1 MTLPEN
7 AISIQ
12 DAAKIL
18 GLAPITVRKNMR
30 EGRIKGV
37 KIKKCWFVDLDSL
50 KEFIN
55 RNGTTYAHRLEING
69 EKAVRLADFAKS
81 RGITSIN
88 SINRA
93 INDNLLN
100 VVMINH
106 VRFITESEIKRYD
119 RRFKERFGRKIICI
133 EDAAK
138 KLGRTVERVQE
149 HIAENELETVVVEKR
164 LFVYKDSLDK
174 LEERLQAGE
183 YFLAIPK
190 NGKVRREL
198 PTNET

>member
-7 AISIQ
+7 AVSIL

-18 GLAPITVRKNMR
+18 GLAPITVRKIMR

-50 KEFIN
+50 KDFIN
-55 RNGTTYAHRLEING
+55 RNGTTYAHKLEING

-81 RGITSIN
+81 RGITSID
-88 SINRA
+88 RA
-93 INDNLLN
+93 INENLLN

-106 VRFITESEIKRYD
+106 VRFITESEIRRYD
-119 RRFKERFGRKIICI
+119 KRFRERFGRKIVFI

-138 KLGRTVERVQE
+138 RLGRTVERLRE
-149 HIAENELETVVVEKR
+149 HISENELETVVVEKK

-183 YFLAIPK
+183 HFLAIPK
-190 NGKVRREL
+190 NGKVRRDM

>member
-7 AISIQ
+7 AISIL

-18 GLAPITVRKNMR
+18 GLAPITVRKIMR

-50 KEFIN
+50 KDFIN
-55 RNGTTYAHRLEING
+55 KNGTTYAHKLEING

-81 RGITSIN
+81 RGITSID
-88 SINRA
+88 RA
-93 INDNLLN
+93 INENLLN

-106 VRFITESEIKRYD
+106 VRFITESEIRRYD
-119 RRFKERFGRKIICI
+119 KRFKERFGRKIVFI

-138 KLGRTVERVQE
+138 RLGRTVERLQE
-149 HIAENELETVVVEKR
+149 HIAENELETVVIEKR

-183 YFLAIPK
+183 HFLAIPK
-190 NGKVRREL
+190 NGKMRRDM

>member
-18 GLAPITVRKNMR
+18 GLAPISVRKIMR

-55 RNGTTYAHRLEING
+55 RNGTTYAHKLEING

-81 RGITSIN
+81 RGITAID
-88 SINRA
+88 RA

-119 RRFKERFGRKIICI
+119 KRFKEHFGRKIVFID
-133 EDAAK
+133 DAAK
-138 KLGRTVERVQE
+138 RLGRTVERLQE

-183 YFLAIPK
+183 HFLAIPK

-198 PTNET
+198 PTNEA

>member
-18 GLAPITVRKNMR
+18 GFAPITVRKIMR

-50 KEFIN
+50 KDFIN
-55 RNGTTYAHRLEING
+55 RNGTACAHKLEING
-69 EKAVRLADFAKS
+69 EKAVRISDFAKS
-81 RGITSIN
+81 RGITSIE
-88 SINRA
+88 RA

-100 VVMINH
+100 VVTINR

-119 RRFKERFGRKIICI
+119 KRFKERFGRKIICI

-138 KLGRTVERVQE
+138 RLGRTVDSVQE
-149 HIAENELETVVVEKR
+149 HIAENELEVVVVEKR

-198 PTNET
+198 PTNEA